1 MWFDKLID
9 KDGSVSN
16 ELILDELNN
25 SGLVKQIGHEPRGL
39 DIALA
44 NSYSANGLYNVDNNR
59 KCHMDV
65 KCWA

>member
-25 SGLVKQIGHEPRGL
+25 CISGLVKQIGHEPRGL

-44 NSYSANGLYNVDNNR
+44 NSYSWSIKHG
-59 KCHMDV
+59 
-65 KCWA
+65 